1 MRDIGTIAY
10 WLTWGAILIAFVAI
24 VLIVY
29 NLNLFSSQRLKSL
42 RFRDIEIGQI
52 FYDFGGEETKL
63 RKYIKTGEFEAKCLS
78 LPDNPTFDFG
88 SSDVVKIEVESL
100 KKV

>member
-1 MRDIGTIAY
+1 MRDIATIIY
-10 WLTWGAILIAFVAI
+10 RLTWGILLVAFVVV

-29 NLNLFSSQRLKSL
+29 NLKLFPSQRLKSL
-42 RFRDIEIGQI
+42 RFREIEIGQV

-78 LPDNPTFDFG
+78 LPDNPVFDFG
-88 SSDVVKIEVESL
+88 SSDVVKIEVEKL